1 MRKNVTCII
10 CPLGCRIRVVYSK
23 DAIQRIED
31 YQCEKG
37 KDYAVQEIFNPVR
50 TLTTTL
56 MVMNGDLPL
65 VSVRTSTPVPK
76 QRTFDIMDELAGIE
90 VDAPVVIGD
99 ILVEH
104 VLGMDADIIATKN
117 VQKMK

>member
-1 MRKNVTCII
+1 MRKNVTCIV
-10 CPLGCRIRVVYSK
+10 CPLGCRIRVTYSE

-56 MVMNGDLPL
+56 NVTNGELLL
-65 VSVRTSTPVPK
+65 VSVKINKPVPK
-76 QRTFDIMDELAGIE
+76 DKIFDIMDTISGFE
-90 VDAPVVIGD
+90 VIAPVKIGD
-99 ILVEH
+99 
-104 VLGMDADIIATKN
+104 VLIEQVQGLDTDIVATRN
-117 VQKMK
+117 VRKKK